1 MAQPCSTRLYKL
13 ALILDPLV
21 EIRLSFLDELLRTRV
36 WCQSSG
42 ESDLDRLSPYV
53 VHDIPC
59 GEPGRPRIILLLE
72 SPHTIEVCRGYPLAG
87 SSGADVTTAL
97 RPILGVPDDPCDCP
111 FGEMLQHPALDEYL
125 QSFGVMNVSRL
136 PMQSAAY
143 LCPVR
148 RAFDAILFDHF
159 KTLRR
164 PNAIVR
170 RNGDPVRNHHLVTRE
185 IKRLLIDDLK
195 NRIQL
200 TRTDA
205 YFIPCGGVAKA
216 FFGLANANVGRN
228 RICFDVPHPSYGH
241 WRRTE
246 NREILCNLRQ
256 EISQRLQQ
264 PSSAPGATPR
274 GREPGRPRRGAVPAR
289 R

>member
-1 MAQPCSTRLYKL
+1 M
-13 ALILDPLV
+13 
-21 EIRLSFLDELLRTRV
+21 SFLDELLCTEYWR
-36 WCQSSG
+36 QLEG
-42 ESDLDRLSPYV
+42 APDLENLVPYV

-59 GEPGRPRIILLLE
+59 GEPDRPKVILLLE

-87 SSGADVTTAL
+87 SSGSDVTTAF
-97 RPILGVPDDPCDCP
+97 RPILNVPDEPCDCP

-125 QSFGVMNVSRL
+125 QSFGVMNVSQL

-164 PNAIVR
+164 ADAIVR
-170 RNGDPVRNHHLVTRE
+170 RNGDRVRNRHPVTRK
-185 IKRLLIDDLK
+185 IKRLLINDLK
-195 NRIQL
+195 NRIRL
-200 TRTDA
+200 TRTDV

-216 FFGLANANVGRN
+216 FFDLANANVGRN
-228 RICFDVPHPSYGH
+228 RINFDVPHPSYGH

-246 NREILCNLRQ
+246 NQEILGNLRQ
-256 EISQRLQQ
+256 KISQRLQ
-264 PSSAPGATPR
+264 
-274 GREPGRPRRGAVPAR
+274 RP
-289 R
+289 